1 MQDIFDVIIIGSG
14 PAGLSAAI
22 YAGRAR
28 MNALLIEKETVG
40 GQITTTAEIENYP
53 GCLDEESGVSLTARM
68 SDQADSFGVKRVYDT
83 VLTVDLD
90 KEIKEVSCFGDDYYG
105 RTVIICTGSDKNHI
119 GCPGEMELTGAGVT
133 YCATC
138 DAAFFEDLPVYVVG
152 GGDAAVEEAMYLT
165 KFVRDVTI
173 IQNMPYLTCANSI
186 KEKAFA
192 NPKLKKYIYNS
203 IVKEI
208 KGTDQIESIV
218 IENTQTGEVSEL
230 KPEDGSPFGLFIF
243 IGLHPNTELFEGILP
258 LERGYIRTDDEMRTA
273 VPGVFA
279 AGDVRIKSL
288 RQVVTAVADGAIAAV
303 NAQKYIEGTFKWN

>member
-105 RTVIICTGSDKNHI
+105 KTVIICTGSDKNHI

-208 KGTDQIESIV
+208 KGTDQIESII
-218 IENTQTGEVSEL
+218 IENTQTGAVSEL